1 MGGVGRAPE
10 VRAVDAMAAHVT
22 VVRAALAA
30 VVRAALAAVVR
41 AAPAAVARAA
51 LAAVVR
57 AALAAVVRAAP
68 AAGVRVE
75 AELVVEAEPVTA
87 VTAPGLGVLVP
98 VMGAM
103 VPVALV
109 LLVTVATG
117 RLVAAPRVAGAVVP
131 RRDAVRVPQVGLVEP
146 VAVRPDLMKADA
158 RPAEEVRVVRRVD
171 RVVRRAARVVRV
183 VTGGSVVHR
192 APARTV
198 RAALVRRALR
208 ATTPVHRARG
218 HIPSGSQLRISRM
231 TSRRRSSIGR
241 RAPACGPWP
250 RTTRTA

>member
-10 VRAVDAMAAHVT
+10 VRAVDAT
-22 VVRAALAA
+22 VA
-30 VVRAALAAVVR
+30 R
-41 AAPAAVARAA
+41 AAPAAV
-51 LAAVVR
+51 VR
-57 AALAAVVRAAP
+57 AVAAMVP
-68 AAGVRVE
+68 GAGVRVE

-218 HIPSGSQLRISRM
+218 HIPSGSQPRISRM

>member
-1 MGGVGRAPE
+1 M
-10 VRAVDAMAAHVT
+10 DAMAAHVT
-22 VVRAALAA
+22 EVRAAPAA

-57 AALAAVVRAAP
+57 AVAAMVP
-68 AAGVRVE
+68 GAGVRVE

-171 RVVRRAARVVRV
+171 RVVRV

-218 HIPSGSQLRISRM
+218 HIPSGSQPRISRM

-250 RTTRTA
+250 RTTRTAWRATW

>member
-30 VVRAALAAVVR
+30 VVRAALAAVAR

-51 LAAVVR
+51 PAAVVR
-57 AALAAVVRAAP
+57 AVAAMVP
-68 AAGVRVE
+68 GAGVR
-75 AELVVEAEPVTA
+75 VEAEPVTA

-218 HIPSGSQLRISRM
+218 HIPSGSQPRISRM

>member
-1 MGGVGRAPE
+1 
-10 VRAVDAMAAHVT
+10 MAAMV
-22 VVRAALAA
+22 
-30 VVRAALAAVVR
+30 
-41 AAPAAVARAA
+41 PG
-51 LAAVVR
+51 
-57 AALAAVVRAAP
+57 
-68 AAGVRVE
+68 AGVRVE

-109 LLVTVATG
+109 LQVTVATG

-171 RVVRRAARVVRV
+171 RVVRV

-218 HIPSGSQLRISRM
+218 HIPSGSQPRISRM